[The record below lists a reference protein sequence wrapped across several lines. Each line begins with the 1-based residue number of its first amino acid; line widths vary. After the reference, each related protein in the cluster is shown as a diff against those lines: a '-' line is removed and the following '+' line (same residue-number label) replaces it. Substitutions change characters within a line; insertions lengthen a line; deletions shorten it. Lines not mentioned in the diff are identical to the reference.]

1 MQAGKAKCQTPPVEL
16 IFYET
21 GVVLLDKS
29 DPRFRDKV
37 YQQIWD
43 AALAVAR
50 NQQPAVSAHAEDIAM
65 SVVEKFANRHM
76 TAQVVNPSAW
86 GAVQARHA
94 CTNFANRQ
102 LARDRREAVNDEEF
116 WDDRIDGNP
125 NVYPYKA
132 VAGADAIE
140 FALAS
145 LSDRERELVHLVE
158 AGYSHAE
165 VAEMMGYAGA
175 RSVTTTLNRIR
186 TKILEQ
192 VGGEAELQDLL
203 NPSRDMLV
211 AQMAIEMVEVEQPA
225 PEPGPVEIRFADER

>member
-1 MQAGKAKCQTPPVEL
+1 
-16 IFYET
+16 
-21 GVVLLDKS
+21 
-29 DPRFRDKV
+29 
-37 YQQIWD
+37 
-43 AALAVAR
+43 
-50 NQQPAVSAHAEDIAM
+50 M

-76 TAQVVNPSAW
+76 TAQVRNPSAW

-102 LARDRREAVNDEEF
+102 LARDRREAVDDEEF
-116 WDDRIDGNP
+116 WDERIDGNP

-140 FALAS
+140 FALS
-145 LSDRERELVHLVE
+145 CLSDRERELVHLVD

-165 VAEMMGYAGA
+165 VAEMMGYASA

-186 TKILEQ
+186 TKILEH

>member
-1 MQAGKAKCQTPPVEL
+1 MEFMKT
-16 IFYET
+16 
-21 GVVLLDKS
+21 S

-50 NQQPAVSAHAEDIAM
+50 NQQPAVAAHAEDIAM

-76 TAQVVNPSAW
+76 TARVKNPAAW
-86 GAVQARHA
+86 GAVHARHA
-94 CTNFANRQ
+94 CTNYANRQ
-102 LARDRREAVNDEEF
+102 LARDRREAVDDEDF
-116 WDDRIDGNP
+116 WDERIETNP
-125 NVYPYKA
+125 NIYPYKA

-140 FALAS
+140 FALS
-145 LSDRERELVHLVE
+145 GLSERERELVHLVE

-192 VGGEAELQDLL
+192 VGGEDELQDLL
-203 NPSRDMLV
+203 NPDRDILV
-211 AQMAIEMVEVEQPA
+211 QQMAMRAFEEETTA
-225 PEPGPVEIRFADER
+225 PEPGPVEVRFVEDK

>member
-1 MQAGKAKCQTPPVEL
+1 M
-16 IFYET
+16 
-21 GVVLLDKS
+21 LDKS
-29 DPRFRDKV
+29 NPRFRDKV
-37 YQQIWD
+37 YQQIWE
-43 AALAVAR
+43 AAFIVAR
-50 NQQPAVSAHAEDIAM
+50 NQQAAVSAHAEDIAM

-76 TAQVVNPSAW
+76 TAQVQNPSAW

-102 LARDRREAVNDEEF
+102 LARDRREAIDDEDF

-125 NVYPYKA
+125 SVYPYKA

-140 FALAS
+140 FALSS
-145 LSDRERELVHLVE
+145 LSDRERELVHLVD

-186 TKILEQ
+186 TKILEH
-192 VGGEAELQDLL
+192 VGGEDELQDLL
-203 NPSRDMLV
+203 NPSRDLLV
-211 AQMAIEMVEVEQPA
+211 QQMAIQLEPVEPPA
-225 PEPGPVEIRFADER
+225 PEAGPVEIRFADDR